1 MATLGGAPAKRAARS
16 THLERGENPITL
28 PSQEDT
34 IARRPDEE
42 YVLRFGGYLDTSEYS
57 DVSFCCQDNSPQQ
70 ILRAHRIIIA
80 SHSDVLKEIMRDQ
93 KGEGEENDVI
103 VLDRSVCLDPR
114 SFAACLSWM
123 YRREEPSVSTGA
135 LHLASV
141 MGKKDEQERGESGYF
156 LRCSLFFF
164 FYIILNLYFV
174 FLNFYFF
181 IFFSSFQQR

>member
-1 MATLGGAPAKRAARS
+1 MATLGGAPAKRAARP

-34 IARRPDEE
+34 IARQNPDEE
-42 YVLRFGGYLDTSEYS
+42 YVLRFGDYLDTSEYS

-93 KGEGEENDVI
+93 KGGGEENDVI

-141 MGKKDEQERGESGYF
+141 MGKNDEQERGEREREREREREIFTS
-156 LRCSLFFF
+156 LSSLLFFF
-164 FYIILNLYFV
+164 LLF
-174 FLNFYFF
+174 
-181 IFFSSFQQR
+181 

>member
-1 MATLGGAPAKRAARS
+1 MATLGGAPAKRAARP

-42 YVLRFGGYLDTSEYS
+42 YVLRFGDYLDTSEYS

-93 KGEGEENDVI
+93 KGGGEENDVI

-141 MGKKDEQERGESGYF
+141 MGKNDEQERGEREREREREREIFTS
-156 LRCSLFFF
+156 LSSLLFFF
-164 FYIILNLYFV
+164 LLF
-174 FLNFYFF
+174 
-181 IFFSSFQQR
+181 